1 MFTLNFILTFIIA
14 FVLLL
19 LLIKY
24 SHLIKM
30 HDIPNERSSHKRITP
45 ISGGIAIF
53 SSFIIVQLF
62 LHFGHIVEHNYV
74 YASISLVFLL
84 GLVDDIY
91 DVSPKIKFI
100 GIFLATLFL
109 YFNGF
114 EITTLGVFYGV
125 DLLLPTWIILPF
137 TFFAIA
143 GFTNSINLMDGLD
156 GLASLV
162 SLVILVGFLSIGIV
176 YHDTLMIALSSS
188 LAASIL
194 AFLLFNW
201 HPAKI
206 FMGDSGSL
214 TIGFIISILT
224 ILSLQY
230 MSIVTAVFF
239 IGLPILDTFIIIYRR
254 VRRGIS
260 PFVADKNHMH
270 HLLLKVKDDVPFVSV
285 FLATVQ
291 GVFSIIGF
299 QLINSNNFIT
309 LLLFILFFFVFLYL
323 FDPRFKRRKKED
335 KYSVV

>member
-1 MFTLNFILTFIIA
+1 MFELNFILTFIIA
-14 FVLLL
+14 YLLLL

-24 SHLIKM
+24 SRFVKM

-45 ISGGIAIF
+45 RSGGIAIF
-53 SSFIIVQLF
+53 SGFIIVQLF
-62 LHFGHIVEHNYV
+62 LHFGHIVENNYI
-74 YASISLVFLL
+74 YASISLIFIL
-84 GLVDDIY
+84 GLIDDIY
-91 DVSPKIKFI
+91 DISPKIKFTI
-100 GIFLATLFL
+100 IFLATLIL
-109 YFNGF
+109 YYSGLK
-114 EITTLGVFYGV
+114 ITTLGMFFGV

-156 GLASLV
+156 GLASSV
-162 SLVILVGFLSIGIV
+162 SLVILLGFLAIGIV
-176 YHDTLMIALSSS
+176 HDDILMITLSSY
-188 LAASIL
+188 LVASIL

-260 PFVADKNHMH
+260 PFVADKNHIH
-270 HLLLKVKDDVPFVSV
+270 HLLLRVKDDVPFVSI
-285 FLATVQ
+285 FLASVQ
-291 GVFSIIGF
+291 GVFSIVGF
-299 QLINSNNFIT
+299 QLINSNNLVT
-309 LLLFILFFFVFLYL
+309 LLLFVLLFVVFLHL
-323 FDPRFKRRKKED
+323 LDPRFKRRKKEI
-335 KYSVV
+335 STQ